1 MNTLYY
7 GDNLD
12 IMRQKLKKD
21 SVDLI
26 YLDPPFNSKRNYNMM
41 YKTMTGYPVS
51 EQEEAFCD
59 TWTLDAEKEEKIRN
73 MPALMK
79 QYGVDDS
86 YSAFWSTWITALKNT
101 QPSLLAYLVY
111 MVERLL
117 HMRVLLRPS
126 GSIYLHYDPTASHY
140 IKVMM
145 DGIFGHQ
152 NFRNEIIWHY
162 RRWTAGNKNFQRMH
176 DVILRYTKTDKFVFN
191 IQYEPYGDWIK
202 KDYKYIDEDTGKRW
216 RWHTVKGNK
225 YKVFL
230 EDENR
235 GVKLNDVWIM
245 PHLGSTAK
253 ERLGYPT
260 QKPIALL
267 DRIIKASCPPDGV
280 VFDPFCG
287 CGTTVYSAIKN
298 QRKWIGCDIAILPV
312 KLIKHQL
319 EEKHRLVEKKHFE
332 IAGVPASTEQAEI
345 LMKSSPHQFQHWAV
359 EYIGGFPTK
368 NKSGDKGVDGRI
380 YIDTGEGLKNMVISV
395 KGGQN
400 ITTSDI
406 RELRGTLDREDKA
419 VLAGFLSLHEPTKG
433 MREEAAQAGIWEYKG
448 VHYEKIQLLTVKE
461 ILEDKK
467 TFHTPTKIGIKG
479 TTGQQSLAL

>member
-12 IMRQKLKKD
+12 IMHHKLKKD

-59 TWTLDAEKEEKIRN
+59 TWTLDAEKEDKIRN
-73 MPALMK
+73 MRVLMQ
-79 QYGVDDS
+79 QYDVDDS
-86 YSAFWSTWITALKNT
+86 YISFWTTWIKALRNT

-117 HMRVLLRPS
+117 EMKTLLRPT
-126 GSIYLHYDPTASHY
+126 GSIYLHCDPTASHY

-145 DGIFGHQ
+145 DGIFGHE
-152 NFRNEIIWHY
+152 NFQNEIIWHY
-162 RRWTAGNKNFQRMH
+162 RRWTGKAKKFQSLH
-176 DVILRYTKTDKFVFN
+176 DIILFYTKTPHHYFNVLYTEYTEKSLKRKKNFHTRTKGKEVFVTSIN
-191 IQYEPYGDWIK
+191 E
-202 KDYKYIDEDTGKRW
+202 
-216 RWHTVKGNK
+216 KG
-225 YKVFL
+225 VR
-230 EDENR
+230 E
-235 GVKLNDVWIM
+235 NDVWQI
-245 PHLGSTAK
+245 PILNSQSK

-287 CGTTVYSAIKN
+287 CGTTLYSAINN
-298 QRKWIGCDIAILPV
+298 QRKWIGCDIAILPIR
-312 KLIKHQL
+312 LIKHQL
-319 EEKHRLVEKKHFE
+319 IEKYRLVERENF
-332 IAGVPASTEQAEI
+332 IIDGIPVSFEQAEV
-345 LMKSSPHQFQHWAV
+345 LMKSSPHQFQHWAIEQV
-359 EYIGGFPTK
+359 NGLPTK
-368 NKSGDKGVDGRI
+368 KKSGDRGIDGKLF
-380 YIDTGEGLKNMVISV
+380 IDTKDTLKEMIISV

-400 ITTSDI
+400 ITTADI

-419 VLAGFLSLHEPTKG
+419 TLAGFISLHEPTRG
-433 MREEAAQAGIWEYKG
+433 IREEAAQAGIWEYKG
-448 VHYEKIQLLTVKE
+448 INYEKIQLLTIKE
-461 ILEDKK
+461 ILEEKR
-467 TFHTPTKIGIKG
+467 TFHTPTLIGIKG
-479 TTGQQSLAL
+479 TTGQQSLVL

>member
-7 GDNLD
+7 EDNLG
-12 IMRQKLKKD
+12 IMRQKLKEE

-73 MPALMK
+73 MKILMK
-79 QYGVDDS
+79 QYEVDDA
-86 YSAFWSTWITALKNT
+86 YVAFWSTWIKALRNT

-117 HMRVLLRPS
+117 QMRVLLKPT
-126 GSIYLHYDPTASHY
+126 GSIYLHCDPTASHY

-162 RRWTAGNKNFQRMH
+162 QTGGASKKWFSKKHDTLLFYSKGENYYFNSSIEKIRRTEKSLKRAQNHNGA
-176 DVILRYTKTDKFVFN
+176 RYTADNVT
-191 IQYEPYGDWIK
+191 
-202 KDYKYIDEDTGKRW
+202 
-216 RWHTVKGNK
+216 
-225 YKVFL
+225 
-230 EDENR
+230 
-235 GVKLNDVWIM
+235 KLPMDVWSDIQALNPM
-245 PHLGSTAK
+245 AR

-267 DRIIKASCPPDGV
+267 DRIIKVSCPPDGV

-287 CGTTVYSAIKN
+287 CGTTIYSAINN
-298 QRKWIGCDIAILPV
+298 QRKWIGCDIAILSV

-319 EEKHRLVEKKHFE
+319 EEKYRLVEQTHFK
-332 IAGVPASTEQAEI
+332 IDGIPVSFEQAET
-345 LMKSSPHQFQHWAV
+345 LMQSSPHQFQHWVV
-359 EYIGGFPTK
+359 EHVGGFPTK

-380 YIDTGEGLKNMVISV
+380 YIETRDGLKDMILSV
-395 KGGQN
+395 KGGEN
-400 ITTSDI
+400 ITPSAI
-406 RELRGTLDREDKA
+406 RELRGTLERENNA
-419 VLAGFLSLHEPTKG
+419 VLAGFISLHEPTKG
-433 MREEAAQAGIWEYKG
+433 MRGEAAQAGMWEYNG
-448 VHYEKIQLLTVKE
+448 VSYERIQLLSVKD

-467 TFHTPTKIGIKG
+467 AFHTPTKIGIKG
-479 TTGQQSLAL
+479 KTGQMNLPI